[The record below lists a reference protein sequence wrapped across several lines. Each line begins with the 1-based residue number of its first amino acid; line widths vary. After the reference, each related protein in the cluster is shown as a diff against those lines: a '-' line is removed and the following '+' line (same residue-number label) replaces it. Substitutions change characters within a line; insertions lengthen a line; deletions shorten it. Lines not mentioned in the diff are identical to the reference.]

1 MANSPHG
8 VVAGTRQVWSP
19 EQKRAILAEADDPGT
34 TASEVARRHG
44 LHSSLLFRWRR
55 VLLAEQ
61 RTSAAAAPSTYI
73 PLALPHPPTA
83 TADVPAG
90 SGLVEIELAGGHRV
104 RAATGA
110 DLTRLQGAIAAL
122 LGR

>member
-1 MANSPHG
+1 M
-8 VVAGTRQVWSP
+8 
-19 EQKRAILAEADDPGT
+19 
-34 TASEVARRHG
+34 
-44 LHSSLLFRWRR
+44 
-55 VLLAEQ
+55 LAEQ
-61 RTSAAAAPSTYI
+61 QASAAPPTFV
-73 PLALPHPPTA
+73 PLALPPPVTTA
-83 TADVPAG
+83 ADVPAG